1 MFSIPE
7 LLLSVSLTAY
17 VTVCLVVSAVRW
29 RHKCEPYAKHID
41 YYYPGWQSVVFC
53 FLSNIILVP
62 TILMPGD
69 PDAMCLL
76 RMVLLLSSPFL
87 CAVLIF
93 SYFGKVLKVSWWR
106 KPIYVL
112 TVPYV
117 LITGS
122 ICVFALIPGT
132 QLEGLLLQCY
142 FYAGILSALLFLI
155 CFIQALRMIIRALR
169 RFSEENY
176 SNPDDFPKQYA
187 EGVLIIA
194 VLHLIMSWS
203 TTINGSSWALSL
215 GLGIMSVLCV
225 VFLIGVL
232 SPHRAVEVDQLEAG
246 EAAIETEQED
256 IQQAHPEPAEP
267 EAPSREEVQLSP
279 ERKEELL
286 GLIRQQV
293 EEKEAFLDSHLT
305 LAALSRS
312 CGINRTYISM
322 VLTECL
328 GGFFAYINRCR
339 LAYADNYRAQN
350 PKADVDEVALSSGF
364 NNRQSYYNAR
374 KKFRSSASE

>member
-1 MFSIPE
+1 
-7 LLLSVSLTAY
+7 
-17 VTVCLVVSAVRW
+17 
-29 RHKCEPYAKHID
+29 
-41 YYYPGWQSVVFC
+41 VVFC

-62 TILMPGD
+62 AILMPGD

-76 RMVLLLSSPFL
+76 RIVLLLSSPFL

-93 SYFGKVLKVSWWR
+93 CYFGRVLKVSWWR
-106 KPIYVL
+106 RPIYAL

-122 ICVFALIPGT
+122 VLVFALIPGT

-142 FYAGILSALLFLI
+142 FYAGMISALLYLV
-155 CFIQALRMIIRALR
+155 CFIQALRMIIRALQ

-194 VLHLIMSWS
+194 ILQLIMSWS
-203 TTINGSSWALSL
+203 TTINGSTWALSI

-246 EAAIETEQED
+246 EAAIEPVSET
-256 IQQAHPEPAEP
+256 QADTAPAEP
-267 EAPSREEVQLSP
+267 EAPKEELQLSP

-322 VLTECL
+322 VLTERL

-339 LAYADNYRAQN
+339 LDYADNYRAQN
-350 PKADVDEVALSSGF
+350 PRADVDEVALCSGF